1 MSYLTSISGIHCL
14 YNMNNL
20 DAPYSFHT
28 YDYGESINTNLTC
41 FLDTATPSNEMN
53 GSDIGTDPTQF
64 SQCSRVETHS
74 TLDSQGQIGRTRR
87 YRFCWW
93 IFLTE

>member
-1 MSYLTSISGIHCL
+1 MSGFTSISGRHCL

-20 DAPYSFHT
+20 DTPYSFHA
-28 YDYGESINTNLTC
+28 YEYGDSINTHLAC
-41 FLDTATPSNEMN
+41 YLDLATPSNEMN
-53 GSDIGTDPTQF
+53 CSDIGTDPSQF

-74 TLDSQGQIGRTRR
+74 ALDTQGQIGRTRR